1 MIEKYIADFDFAII
15 LFISQ
20 LVRTECGS
28 RRRRGL
34 LTPKTEAWSNTG
46 KKRFAAEEDIDF
58 LWGFR
63 DLFDLQIR
71 HWTAL
76 WKSSAPHVL
85 VTSLFY
91 RDAGEF
97 TFRRSADFARGL
109 AESEAVNR
117 APGGSEAV

>member
-34 LTPKTEAWSNTG
+34 LKPKTEAWSNTG

-58 LWGFR
+58 FVGIQRFIRFANKTLDRSLEKFR
-63 DLFDLQIR
+63 STCLGYEPFL
-71 HWTAL
+71 
-76 WKSSAPHVL
+76 
-85 VTSLFY
+85 
-91 RDAGEF
+91 
-97 TFRRSADFARGL
+97 
-109 AESEAVNR
+109 
-117 APGGSEAV
+117 